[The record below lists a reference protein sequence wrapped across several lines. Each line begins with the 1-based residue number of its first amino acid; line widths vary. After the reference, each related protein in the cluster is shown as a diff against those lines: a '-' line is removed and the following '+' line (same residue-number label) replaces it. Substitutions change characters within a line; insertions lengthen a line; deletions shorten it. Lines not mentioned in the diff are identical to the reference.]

1 MPHSSSNSSPSSRTG
16 PNFARAAGGRTSSES
31 GHPHLRPTT
40 PTSVH
45 SSSSELGDND
55 IIPPPDPAAPR
66 TLVLC
71 FDGTGDQ
78 FDTDNSNVV
87 RFFSLLKKDDRR
99 EQMVYYQAGIG
110 TYTTP
115 QVSTSL
121 GQFVSKTLD
130 EMVAWNLDAHV
141 MSGYEF
147 LMQNYEAGDKICL
160 FGFSR
165 GAYTARALA
174 GMLHKVGLLPP
185 HNFQQIPFA
194 YKMYTRTDADGW
206 KQSTEFKKAFC
217 IDVDI
222 EFIGVWDTVCS
233 VGVIPHRLPFT
244 ASNTA
249 IRTFRHAL
257 SLDERRAKFKANHY
271 NHPTE
276 WESKQGTHPGDM
288 PRPRPRSSSSAKT
301 AVNKLTKAAKA
312 RLMNFSGAT
321 TVTASTTAATTPD
334 GTVKAAAATATV
346 TTEKNIPS
354 DADSMKLEAT
364 VTTTTAKASST
375 KSANRSPFWTNAWNK
390 YDTLRTLMRKKGKQL
405 TEEEEEFDKTAPI
418 QGETDVKE
426 VWFAGCHC
434 DVGGGSVP
442 DETHHA
448 LARIPLRWMI
458 RECFRTK
465 TGIRFHAELL
475 KNIGLD
481 PATLWPAPP
490 PSHEWPGDE
499 FVYPGV
505 PMSEAP
511 GRAALQQESAPPML
525 SVITATPLEK
535 SHDDVARAEK
545 AATRA
550 NLSAIL
556 SPPAPTA
563 PPSVVQPAL
572 HGRTP
577 TQQHA
582 RDFSQTPT
590 LVNGGTETY
599 VSSRTAA
606 ATVTVVPPGWGPDPN
621 LNEEEEEKQDA
632 RCEIYDQLARRPCW
646 WLLEFLPIEQRVQ
659 RAKDHKW
666 EKHYRLNMGHGRD
679 VPPDQR
685 FLVHRSVKY
694 RLDLKDLKG
703 GPYKPRARWP
713 SSVKPIYVD

>member
-1 MPHSSSNSSPSSRTG
+1 
-16 PNFARAAGGRTSSES
+16 
-31 GHPHLRPTT
+31 
-40 PTSVH
+40 
-45 SSSSELGDND
+45 
-55 IIPPPDPAAPR
+55 
-66 TLVLC
+66 
-71 FDGTGDQ
+71 
-78 FDTDNSNVV
+78 
-87 RFFSLLKKDDRR
+87 
-99 EQMVYYQAGIG
+99 
-110 TYTTP
+110 
-115 QVSTSL
+115 
-121 GQFVSKTLD
+121 
-130 EMVAWNLDAHV
+130 
-141 MSGYEF
+141 
-147 LMQNYEAGDKICL
+147 MQNYEAGDKICL

-185 HNFQQIPFA
+185 DNFQQVPFA
-194 YKMYTRTDADGW
+194 YKMYSRTDAQGW
-206 KQSTEFKKAFC
+206 EQSTAFKKAFC

-244 ASNTA
+244 TSNTA

-276 WESKQGTHPGDM
+276 WEGKQGTHPGDM

-312 RLMNFSGAT
+312 RLRNLSGAT
-321 TVTASTTAATTPD
+321 TVTASTTAATTPT

-346 TTEKNIPS
+346 TSEKHAAN
-354 DADSMKLEAT
+354 DAESLKLEAT

-375 KSANRSPFWTNAWNK
+375 KSATSRSPFWTNAWSK
-390 YDTLRTLMRKKGKQL
+390 YDTLRTLMRKKGKRL
-405 TEEEEEFDKTAPI
+405 TEEEEAFDKTAPI

-442 DETHHA
+442 DDTHHA

-475 KNIGLD
+475 KNVGLD
-481 PATLWPAPP
+481 PATLWPTPP
-490 PSHEWPGDE
+490 PSHEWPGDS

-505 PMSEAP
+505 PMSEAAGQVAP
-511 GRAALQQESAPPML
+511 LQEPAPPML
-525 SVITATPLEK
+525 SVITPTPLEK
-535 SHDDVARAEK
+535 SHDDVMRTEK

-556 SPPAPTA
+556 SPPAPMA
-563 PPSVVQPAL
+563 PMAPLSAAQPAPN
-572 HGRTP
+572 GRTP

-590 LVNGGTETY
+590 LVNGVMENY
-599 VSSRTAA
+599 VSSRTIATGA
-606 ATVTVVPPGWGPDPN
+606 VATVTVVPPEWGPDPN

-646 WLLEFLPIEQRVQ
+646 WLLEFLPIEQRIQ
-659 RAKDHKW
+659 RAKDHAW
-666 EKHYRLNMGHGRD
+666 EKHYRFNLGRGRD
-679 VPPDQR
+679 VPPEER

-694 RLDLKDLKG
+694 RLDAKDLKG
-703 GPYKPRARWP
+703 GPYKPRACWP